1 MTVYTIRDTDICR
14 KNRLGEGRRTRHCR
28 KEKNETL
35 FRMGNKGLPGVRGK
49 SNNVKREREN
59 RGGLREKEK
68 HREGAQG
75 FLVQCAEQ
83 DPTPQRWSPW
93 SQFNKTFTGGNAFTS
108 LPLRE
113 EHTIQRCAPHC
124 LVLNPLMESPVSS
137 LPQRVC
143 VGWVVCVCVCLF
155 HCENVSAFLWE
166 GKCRQ
171 AFTCLFVVYVYVCMI

>member
-1 MTVYTIRDTDICR
+1 MQEEPVGGGEENKTLQEGEERDTVQDGKQRSSRGQR
-14 KNRLGEGRRTRHCR
+14 KIKQC
-28 KEKNETL
+28 K
-35 FRMGNKGLPGVRGK
+35 
-49 SNNVKREREN
+49 KREREN

-143 VGWVVCVCVCLF
+143 VGWFVCVCVCLF